1 MSAESVQFAEM
12 VRIEHAR
19 IELLKQA
26 ADERGEIIENL
37 TAAYLR
43 GEIAENLIRALQSG
57 KITQQQYDELKK
69 GRT

>member
-26 ADERGEIIENL
+26 ANE
-37 TAAYLR
+37 R

>member
-1 MSAESVQFAEM
+1 MACPVGKASAEDTMKPALQFIEI
-12 VRIEHAR
+12 VREEYAR
-19 IELLKQA
+19 INDLKQA
-26 ADERGEIIENL
+26 ANE
-37 TAAYLR
+37 R

>member
-1 MSAESVQFAEM
+1 MKPALQFIEI
-12 VRIEHAR
+12 VRGEYAR
-19 IELLKQA
+19 IEDLKQA
-26 ADERGEIIENL
+26 ARE
-37 TAAYLR
+37 R

>member
-1 MSAESVQFAEM
+1 MKPALQFIEI
-12 VRIEHAR
+12 VREEYAR
-19 IELLKQA
+19 INDLKQA
-26 ADERGEIIENL
+26 ARE
-37 TAAYLR
+37 R